1 MNYNAMSDTEFMH
14 YLDIYNDDPIV
25 RRLIGVLERTRGALV
40 DDLVD
45 AGMDARD
52 WTFGD
57 GWSRQSPG
65 QYIRQ
70 LQHELDQAESDLKLA
85 QHELADLQDERDELK
100 TRSIMQFVEE
110 VQQEKRAA
118 THKVLVAQEETK
130 RIAQE
135 NAKLKEKID
144 MWGRLNHVN
153 QGA

>member
-57 GWSRQSPG
+57 GWSRESPG
-65 QYIRQ
+65 QYIQ
-70 LQHELDQAESDLKLA
+70 
-85 QHELADLQDERDELK
+85 DLQQQFLQEVERERRNNQDLVREAMKTVKAYKDENENLK
-100 TRSIMQFVEE
+100 Q
-110 VQQEKRAA
+110 
-118 THKVLVAQEETK
+118 
-130 RIAQE
+130 
-135 NAKLKEKID
+135 KID
-144 MWGRLNHVN
+144 MWGALNRVN
-153 QGA
+153 

>member
-1 MNYNAMSDTEFMH
+1 MNYNAMSDAEFMH
-14 YLDIYNDDPIV
+14 YLEIYNDDPIV

-52 WTFGD
+52 WTFGS

-65 QYIRQ
+65 QYI
-70 LQHELDQAESDLKLA
+70 HELRHELEQAESDLKLA
-85 QHELADLQDERDELK
+85 QSELADLEDERDRLK

-130 RIAQE
+130 RVAQE
-135 NAKLKEKID
+135 NDRLKEKID
-144 MWGRLNHVN
+144 MWGRLNQVK

>member
-14 YLDIYNDDPIV
+14 YLDIYNDDPVV

-57 GWSRQSPG
+57 GWSKQSPG
-65 QYIRQ
+65 QYI
-70 LQHELDQAESDLKLA
+70 HELRHQLDQAESDLRLA
-85 QHELADLQDERDELK
+85 QSELADLEDERDRLK
-100 TRSIMQFVEE
+100 ARSIMQFVEE

-118 THKVLVAQEETK
+118 THKVLAAQEETK

-153 QGA
+153 

>member
-1 MNYNAMSDTEFMH
+1 MNYSAMSDLELLH
-14 YLDIYNDDPIV
+14 YLDVYSDDPLI
-25 RRLIGVLERTRGALV
+25 RRLVNVLARTRGALV

-45 AGMDARD
+45 AGMDEQD
-52 WTFGD
+52 WTFGT

-85 QHELADLQDERDELK
+85 QHELADLQDEHDELK

-153 QGA
+153 

>member
-1 MNYNAMSDTEFMH
+1 MNYNAMSDIEFMH

-45 AGMDARD
+45 AGMDAQD
-52 WTFGD
+52 WTFGT
-57 GWSRQSPG
+57 GWSKQSPG

-70 LQHELDQAESDLKLA
+70 LRHELDQAESDLRLA
-85 QHELADLQDERDELK
+85 QRELADLEDERDRLK

-118 THKVLVAQEETK
+118 THKILAAQEETK

-135 NAKLKEKID
+135 NTKLKEQIN

-153 QGA
+153 

>member
-57 GWSRQSPG
+57 GWSRDSPG
-65 QYIRQ
+65 QYIQDLRHQ
-70 LQHELDQAESDLKLA
+70 IQGLEDDNDDLRKHKEELEDECARLKSRSVMEFLQEVEREKIENQSLVREAMKTIKLYK
-85 QHELADLQDERDELK
+85 DENQ
-100 TRSIMQFVEE
+100 S
-110 VQQEKRAA
+110 
-118 THKVLVAQEETK
+118 
-130 RIAQE
+130 
-135 NAKLKEKID
+135 LKEKID

-153 QGA
+153 

>member
-57 GWSRQSPG
+57 GWSRESPG
-65 QYIRQ
+65 QYIQ
-70 LQHELDQAESDLKLA
+70 
-85 QHELADLQDERDELK
+85 DLQQQIRSLEDDNDDLRKHKEELEDECDRLK
-100 TRSIMQFVEE
+100 SRSIGEFLQEVERE
-110 VQQEKRAA
+110 RRNNQD
-118 THKVLVAQEETK
+118 LVREAMKTVK
-130 RIAQE
+130 AYKDE
-135 NAKLKEKID
+135 NENLKQKID
-144 MWGRLNHVN
+144 MWGALNRVN
-153 QGA
+153 

>member
-1 MNYNAMSDTEFMH
+1 MNYNSMSDTEFMH
-14 YLDIYNDDPIV
+14 YLDIYCDDPVV

-45 AGMDARD
+45 AGMDAQD
-52 WTFGD
+52 WTFGT

-65 QYIRQ
+65 QYIHDLR
-70 LQHELDQAESDLKLA
+70 HELDQAESDLRLA
-85 QHELADLQDERDELK
+85 QSELADLEDERDRLK
-100 TRSIMQFVEE
+100 SRSIMQFVEE

-118 THKVLVAQEETK
+118 THKVLAAQEETK

-153 QGA
+153 